1 MNLFHPLH
9 PLHPLIQLV
18 YFVIMYYYL
27 KSLFD
32 TTIFPSPPQLDSS
45 TVEPNLLTIGQ
56 ATQCLI
62 ELCFALGYLY
72 ALSKVKTI
80 DLSNTTGRRQYP
92 SEKYEWEPPFW
103 FIYLNGTQILMELY
117 QHYFFEAYQLMK
129 TNLSY
134 RYISMTGAVIAIVSI
149 PFIYGCMMA
158 QIQTLQFYTWISLGP
173 IELISHSMQET
184 YGLKVAMFG
193 WDIFLYLPLSRM
205 TYLLDYN
212 IIFQII
218 FIVVL
223 FGISFSHVIVDIRKL
238 PDSKVPEECP
248 RIWKASWALALLQ
261 ILKFACSHIAGLDFP
276 SLFVY
281 YIVELLILI
290 YIVVVLYQQRHV
302 LSYQCWACQYYSSYS
317 YWRHLLYLSPTA
329 LALVYGY
336 YFNNILLLYFEVTT
350 IFYCIMVYWCN
361 DEKYKNMKYRIL
373 TFIILDFFRLL
384 LQLIVKRRQ
393 IFRVLSNYDEF
404 IVFNIGY

>member
-134 RYISMTGAVIAIVSI
+134 RFHS
-149 PFIYGCMMA
+149 FMA
-158 QIQTLQFYTWISLGP
+158 
-173 IELISHSMQET
+173 
-184 YGLKVAMFG
+184 A
-193 WDIFLYLPLSRM
+193 
-205 TYLLDYN
+205 
-212 IIFQII
+212 
-218 FIVVL
+218 
-223 FGISFSHVIVDIRKL
+223 
-238 PDSKVPEECP
+238 
-248 RIWKASWALALLQ
+248 
-261 ILKFACSHIAGLDFP
+261 
-276 SLFVY
+276 
-281 YIVELLILI
+281 
-290 YIVVVLYQQRHV
+290 
-302 LSYQCWACQYYSSYS
+302 
-317 YWRHLLYLSPTA
+317 
-329 LALVYGY
+329 
-336 YFNNILLLYFEVTT
+336 
-350 IFYCIMVYWCN
+350 
-361 DEKYKNMKYRIL
+361 
-373 TFIILDFFRLL
+373 
-384 LQLIVKRRQ
+384 
-393 IFRVLSNYDEF
+393 
-404 IVFNIGY
+404 